1 MENEIL
7 KQIEIIAKELSP
19 YEKKGLDTSSLKI
32 FIKNLKEFLK
42 LNTSNVTFDDFNAI
56 SKLNDSHIL
65 FTDNHSFEEK
75 LALIRSFLE
84 DEKVF
89 PKINDVI
96 EFANDR
102 LDLDF
107 KNQKASRDITINRI
121 IGRIRKKPELKEK
134 LKLAVLS
141 IRNEIVHSS
150 SPKKTN
156 NEIISA
162 ETFSQWADIIKN
174 I

>member
-7 KQIEIIAKELSP
+7 KQIETIAKELSP

-32 FIKNLKEFLK
+32 FIKNFKEFLK
-42 LNTSNVTFDDFNAI
+42 LNNINNLTLDDFNE
-56 SKLNDSHIL
+56 SNKNDIL
-65 FTDNHSFEEK
+65 FADNLTFEEK
-75 LALIRSFLE
+75 LVLIRSFLE

-89 PKINDVI
+89 PRINDII
-96 EFANDR
+96 EFANNH
-102 LDLDF
+102 LLIDF
-107 KNQKASRDITINRI
+107 KNQKASRDVTINRI

-134 LKLAVLS
+134 LKSAVLT

-150 SPKKTN
+150 SPKKTKKEVIN
-156 NEIISA
+156 A
-162 ETFSQWADIIKN
+162 ETFSRWADIIKN